1 MQFSTPLLKGT
12 LLSRYKRFFADVRL
26 DDGQTV
32 TCHCPNTGSM
42 KTCAIPG
49 MTVYVA
55 YHPSPKRKL
64 AYTWEL
70 AAVADGFI
78 GVNTAR
84 PNLVVEEA
92 LRTRRVPELS
102 LYDDVRRE
110 VKFGENSRVD
120 FLLSGNG
127 PACYVEVKNV
137 TLKGEGCV
145 TFPDAVTSRGLKHL
159 EELSRLVSAGQRAVQ
174 FFFVNRPEGE
184 FFTVA
189 EDIDPAYA
197 AGLRRARQ
205 SGVELLAYRA
215 KTTLDGMEL
224 GDPVAIH
231 L

>member
-1 MQFSTPLLKGT
+1 MKFSTPLLKGT

-26 DDGQTV
+26 DDGQVV

-42 KTCAIPG
+42 KTCAEPG

-55 YHPSPKRKL
+55 YQPSPKRKL

-70 AAVADGFI
+70 AAVENGFI
-78 GVNTAR
+78 GINTAR
-84 PNLVVEEA
+84 PNLIVEEA
-92 LRTRRVPELS
+92 LRAGRVTELGM
-102 LYDDVRRE
+102 YDVVRRE
-110 VKFGENSRVD
+110 VKQGESRFD
-120 FLLSGNG
+120 FLLSGSG
-127 PACYVEVKNV
+127 PDCYVEVKSV

-159 EELSRLVSAGQRAVQ
+159 DELARLADSGKRAVQ

-189 EDIDPAYA
+189 ESIDPAYA
-197 AGLRRARQ
+197 SGLRRARDA
-205 SGVELLAYRA
+205 GVELLAYRA
-215 KTTLDGMEL
+215 KTTLEGMEL
-224 GDPVAIH
+224 GDRVAIR